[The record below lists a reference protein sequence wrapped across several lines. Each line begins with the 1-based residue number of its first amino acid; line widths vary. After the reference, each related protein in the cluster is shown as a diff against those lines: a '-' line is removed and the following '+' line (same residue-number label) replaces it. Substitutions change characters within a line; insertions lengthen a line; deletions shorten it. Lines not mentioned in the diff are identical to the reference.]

1 MRIIITQAME
11 KKMDLRRPLSTSQLQ
26 VEHNVYLNFPDK

>member
-11 KKMDLRRPLSTSQLQ
+11 KKMDLRRPLSMSQITSGTYCVPKLS
-26 VEHNVYLNFPDK
+26 